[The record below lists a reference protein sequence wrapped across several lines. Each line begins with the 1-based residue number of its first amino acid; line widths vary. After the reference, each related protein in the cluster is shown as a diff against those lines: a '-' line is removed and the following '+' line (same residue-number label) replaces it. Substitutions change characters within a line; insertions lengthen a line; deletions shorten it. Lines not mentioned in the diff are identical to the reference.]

1 MTKKNRK
8 TVEQIADER
17 TVELKARAH
26 DVEKRIEVVVGK
38 GGHYVVAVPG
48 LDGASADI
56 IFGPLEGTEAA
67 ELARDEVIDVVVE
80 HGSYWEASEVPN
92 SHWNE
97 IGRVLKFLR
106 DFAESEGM
114 TLKIENS
121 HFANDDP
128 LKCLAN
134 RLVKIQP
141 WARPVGYDPHDLDF
155 PF

>member
-121 HFANDDP
+121 HLENDDP
-128 LKCLAN
+128 LKCLGSG
-134 RLVKIQP
+134 LI
-141 WARPVGYDPHDLDF
+141 D
-155 PF
+155 